1 MKKIYLIC
9 GLIILFIGSYLIF
22 AQKPNNGN
30 SDLAPVR
37 IGYNTESVTNASIII
52 AYENGYFQKYG
63 IFPEMI
69 PLKSGREVMQAMAAS
84 QVDIGL
90 GSFTNFM
97 QAMVKDAP
105 MRIIA
110 ASASSPSFIFVRPN
124 ENLNK
129 FTDLYGKNIIVSPS
143 GINDLFFQTV
153 MGKENIDL
161 NKMQLV
167 DIERAYQTIALMNKK
182 AVDAVVVS
190 EQDAEALIKAGAVI
204 LPEWEAKGY
213 TEQFLPRNSLVIN
226 TEFLNQQ
233 ELVVEHFLNAIA
245 DAHRLINS
253 KPIEAANIL
262 SKHIKDGSAGAV
274 IRSSEEIARQWES
287 KEVINMIWQDPSVTM
302 ELAKKANELGAIDKE
317 LTTEDVFDLRFED
330 KLKAAQKEIY
340 GQ

>member
-1 MKKIYLIC
+1 
-9 GLIILFIGSYLIF
+9 
-22 AQKPNNGN
+22 
-30 SDLAPVR
+30 
-37 IGYNTESVTNASIII
+37 
-52 AYENGYFQKYG
+52 
-63 IFPEMI
+63 
-69 PLKSGREVMQAMAAS
+69 
-84 QVDIGL
+84 
-90 GSFTNFM
+90 
-97 QAMVKDAP
+97 
-105 MRIIA
+105 
-110 ASASSPSFIFVRPN
+110 
-124 ENLNK
+124 
-129 FTDLYGKNIIVSPS
+129 
-143 GINDLFFQTV
+143 
-153 MGKENIDL
+153 
-161 NKMQLV
+161 
-167 DIERAYQTIALMNKK
+167 MNKK